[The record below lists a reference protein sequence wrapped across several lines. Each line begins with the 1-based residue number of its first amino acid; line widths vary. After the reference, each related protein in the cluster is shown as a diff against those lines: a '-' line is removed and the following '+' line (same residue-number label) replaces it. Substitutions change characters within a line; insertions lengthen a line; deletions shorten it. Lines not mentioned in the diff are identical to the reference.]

1 MARAGLGSDN
11 ESCFWPPD
19 HFLQP
24 CVYRRDEQ
32 GGEGKEENLMKKI
45 EKVRTLMLVIFL
57 VTVRRLLLPAM
68 VPLVDASRGMRK
80 EAHEQNTQ
88 RALL

>member
-1 MARAGLGSDN
+1 MSSQAVKALMARAGLGSDN

-45 EKVRTLMLVIFL
+45 
-57 VTVRRLLLPAM
+57 
-68 VPLVDASRGMRK
+68 
-80 EAHEQNTQ
+80 
-88 RALL
+88 